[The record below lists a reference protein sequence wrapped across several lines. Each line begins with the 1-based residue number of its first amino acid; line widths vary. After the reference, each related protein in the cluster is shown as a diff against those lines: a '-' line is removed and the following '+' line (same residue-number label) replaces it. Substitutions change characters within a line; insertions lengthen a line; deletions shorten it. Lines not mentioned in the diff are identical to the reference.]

1 MLLRRIARPAALG
14 VAVASSF
21 SVASFVSGLFGIGD
35 MGNTNAPE
43 SFAEIPEML
52 SDGTEV
58 TMGNYL
64 GNVLYIVNV
73 ASE

>member
-21 SVASFVSGLFGIGD
+21 SVGFVSGLFGIGD